1 MRRLVAEG
9 GGVLNAAL
17 MAADQVDEVRLTLVP
32 RIFGGGASPTIADG
46 PVADAL
52 ADAARFRLVSVRAVG
67 DERFLRYVL
76 MSRADP
82 Q

>member
-1 MRRLVAEG
+1 
-9 GGVLNAAL
+9 

-32 RIFGGGASPTIADG
+32 RIFGGAASPTIADG

-52 ADAARFRLVSVRAVG
+52 ADAARFRLASVRAVG
-67 DERFLRYVL
+67 DERFLRYVR
-76 MSRADP
+76 MSRVDP